1 MADTG
6 GTGPGRSL
14 PSLVVLAVT
23 AAVLLGAACWHLA
36 TLFLAVTPDNP
47 VRSRYAH
54 LINGHVYP
62 EFTQGWQLFAP
73 EPLHE
78 NVVVEARVR
87 TDRNSEKPR
96 AGHWV
101 NLTTQDV
108 AAIRHNPVP
117 SHAHQNMLRL
127 AWDFYQN
134 SHSRRNAPIG
144 VRGILFGEYVK
155 RIALQRIEGRRGG
168 LDGERVVAVQVRVT
182 ARPVAPPRWSD
193 RASSASV
200 QSARHR
206 TLPWWSVKD
215 QDRRGL

>member
-6 GTGPGRSL
+6 GPGPGRSL

-47 VRSRYAH
+47 VKSRYAH

-78 NVVVEARVR
+78 NVIVEARVR
-87 TDRNSEKPR
+87 TARDSGNPHTGQW
-96 AGHWV
+96 A

-108 AAIRHNPVP
+108 EAIRHNPVP
-117 SHAHQNMLRL
+117 SHADQNMLRL

-134 SHSRRNAPIG
+134 SHSRRDVPFG
-144 VRGILFGEYVK
+144 TRGILFAEYVK
-155 RIALQRIEGRRGG
+155 RIALQRLEGRLG
-168 LDGERVVAVQVRVT
+168 GERAVAVQVRVT
-182 ARPVAPPRWSD
+182 ARPVAPPRWRD
-193 RASSASV
+193 RASSA

-206 TLPWWSVKD
+206 TLPWWPVKD
-215 QDRRGL
+215 ADRRGL